1 MKKKDDFETTNDI
14 GPIDNEKDKETN
26 EEKSPTIFRIQIKN
40 FLYVLRQLF
49 ISVDNFTYDMT
60 FVYSE
65 FIDDKIIRFY
75 STDNYIFSLV
85 EIPYQKISE
94 SINHFFVLNVEYYYY
109 LYRLFRNREGEFQI
123 IIDNTDNLRID
134 VMNNPDFENCSFV
147 FERRK
152 IRHFLSYRQFFSLVD
167 MRTYIQF
174 NKTKLMNLLK
184 KSYNKVLLKFVIGNN
199 EKSMKVV
206 FYNKFT
212 LKKMFEINYEL
223 KRYIGQPITILV
235 NGELLH
241 NVLKTI
247 RDNYVQMRIINNKKP
262 YILNDWNGM
271 NELKNYY
278 VLTPS
283 IVDLDELED

>member
-1 MKKKDDFETTNDI
+1 
-14 GPIDNEKDKETN
+14 
-26 EEKSPTIFRIQIKN
+26 
-40 FLYVLRQLF
+40 
-49 ISVDNFTYDMT
+49 
-60 FVYSE
+60 
-65 FIDDKIIRFY
+65 
-75 STDNYIFSLV
+75 
-85 EIPYQKISE
+85 
-94 SINHFFVLNVEYYYY
+94 
-109 LYRLFRNREGEFQI
+109 
-123 IIDNTDNLRID
+123 
-134 VMNNPDFENCSFV
+134 
-147 FERRK
+147 
-152 IRHFLSYRQFFSLVD
+152 

-174 NKTKLMNLLK
+174 NKTKLINLLK